1 MFFGGASLHPINA
14 SVVFVAPFPK
24 IPAPRFISEAELIV
38 NKLRSLNTNDLAKL
52 MSIYAKKARGLMSQ
66 YIIKNKIDKVE
77 ELKLF
82 DQAGYFYNDNLS
94 NTKELIFT
102 RG

>member
-1 MFFGGASLHPINA
+1 MILLLSPSKTIDTSRTTSSGS
-14 SVVFVAPFPK
+14 SS
-24 IPAPRFISEAELIV
+24 APRFISEAELIV